1 MTGDVRA
8 RQTAPGLLDAGQ
20 GLWDMLAGSL
30 RGVTRTALATPGDVE
45 RLLRAGRAGLGKAL
59 STPPGVALAPGEVRG
74 ATLAGLGEDTYL
86 PNSEDWQRWLPDAT
100 PGQAPSSI
108 EQLAG
113 FAPVNPLSP
122 LRAMSRFAQPAAT
135 ALGASPLGKM
145 STAIASVGGADL
157 SPGVSMAIK
166 PKGGNW
172 LGGPAS
178 ELETYLDNMKWVPE
192 ARAPEPGGTA
202 ERTKAVE
209 AWIDKQLKRY
219 VQTDMGTAGDPLLQ
233 VEREGRLHL
242 DPEQFQMDNVVQ
254 HSLPRYADTNAYL
267 ERPRTSK
274 QYANPYEAEN
284 AFHQQATGRV
294 ERTPWEQLSEFPIRK
309 ETPGA
314 RVGEINEYS
323 GADTLDPEYAWLGK
337 LAEKD
342 PSAAIYDFP
351 RGMTGNVDDSLGFG
365 HVVDYLR
372 QSGMTPEQLSRV
384 SVADAVRGTHDW
396 SERMLKAKQTE
407 SLGAGIKAVHK
418 EYPEGMRWV
427 ELGQPELKDADVSSF
442 NIRPVDQSMQVI
454 PTTYVNPRTGDK
466 RKWADA
472 QFQYTDPM
480 TGEIIPAS
488 TRDFAEHSARQRLGE
503 IQAEK
508 GLKAEG
514 EAMGHCVGGYCEPV
528 LSGRT
533 RILSLRDSENKP
545 HATVELAAPHHEDL
559 RRLDPS
565 KLVDP
570 KTLSNEEMA
579 TLDRKMIYE
588 GRPNSALYANEAGK
602 NGYVYHHDYPSKWIH
617 PDSLQEPRWQIRQI
631 KGKGNAALAARYQ
644 PYAQDLVKSGDWHPD
659 VGDLRNAGLHNV
671 KGSIEGV
678 VSDLGGADWYDKAF
692 PSGGTSSLRKAA
704 VDELGRHATKEE
716 MKAWVMKQ
724 MED

>member
-86 PNSEDWQRWLPDAT
+86 PNSEDWQRWLPDVT
-100 PGQAPSSI
+100 RGQAPSSI

-178 ELETYLDNMKWVPE
+178 ELETYLGNMKWVPE

-267 ERPRTSK
+267 ERPGYERGTPK
-274 QYANPYEAEN
+274 QYVNPYKAEN
-284 AFHQQATGRV
+284 VFHQQATGRV

-323 GADTLDPEYAWLGK
+323 GADTLGPEYAWLGK

-342 PSAAIYDFP
+342 PAAAIYDFP
-351 RGMTGNVDDSLGFG
+351 QGMTGNVDDSLGFG

-407 SLGAGIKAVHK
+407 SLGQGIKGVHK

-427 ELGQPELKDADVSSF
+427 ELGAPDAPKELPPGYELVDKGGAFWVKSPEGHPYLAKSDPERAVRSF
-442 NIRPVDQSMQVI
+442 FDE
-454 PTTYVNPRTGDK
+454 YG
-466 RKWADA
+466 
-472 QFQYTDPM
+472 
-480 TGEIIPAS
+480 
-488 TRDFAEHSARQRLGE
+488 RQ
-503 IQAEK
+503 QAEK

-602 NGYVYHHDYPSKWIH
+602 NGYVYHPDYPSKWIH